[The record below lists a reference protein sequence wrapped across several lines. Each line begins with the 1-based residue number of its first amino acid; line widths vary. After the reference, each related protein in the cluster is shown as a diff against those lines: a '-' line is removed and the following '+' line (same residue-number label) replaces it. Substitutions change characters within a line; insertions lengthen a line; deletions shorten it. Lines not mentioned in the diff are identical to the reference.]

1 MSVNWESKVLSSVVN
16 VIDNA
21 QHLSIS
27 EQHIEIV
34 ADWLAYEEFG
44 LPKNNKTNKD
54 PDNFIRT
61 TMLINTLNFAFTD
74 FDTSIKYE
82 IERDGQRLSD
92 SEAMFAQVHEAI
104 DSGINL
110 LNGEVMA
117 NLTIEDLEKIF
128 KGNIEMPMLKER
140 VEILNEVGKK
150 LVDSY
155 EGDWLKFIHQGP
167 QKLYSDGE
175 GLIERL
181 VLEFPRFND
190 SSIYLDKEVNFYK
203 LAQLAFWG
211 IHGELANTGHF
222 KIEDMESMTAFADY
236 IVPVALIVMKITQY
250 SEDLEEKIMNGKL
263 IERDSTEEIEIR
275 AASIYTTAKLTES
288 VNRRRKDVE
297 GIIVP
302 QLDYRLWKHYHA
314 THYPHHL
321 TYTTMY

>member
-181 VLEFPRFND
+181 VSEFPRFND

>member
-1 MSVNWESKVLSSVVN
+1 MGVNWESKVLSSVKN
-16 VIDNA
+16 VVQNA
-21 QHLSIS
+21 MHLSVS
-27 EQHIEIV
+27 EQHIETV
-34 ADWLAYEEFG
+34 ADWLAFEEFG
-44 LPKNNKTNKD
+44 FPKNNRTNKD

-82 IERDGQRLSD
+82 INRDGQRLSD
-92 SEAMFAQVHEAI
+92 SEAMYAQVHEAI

-110 LNGEVMA
+110 LDGEV
-117 NLTIEDLEKIF
+117 LEKITVEDLKKIF
-128 KGNIEMPMLKER
+128 VGNIEMPMLEER
-140 VEILNEVGKK
+140 VEILNSVGTK

-155 EGDWLKFIHQGP
+155 EGDWLKFINKGP
-167 QKLYSDGE
+167 QKLYSAGE

-211 IHGELANTGHF
+211 IHGELADTGYF
-222 KIEDMESMTAFADY
+222 RIEDMESMSAFADY
-236 IVPVALIVMKITQY
+236 IVPVALVVMKITKY
-250 SEDLEEKIMNGKL
+250 SNDLEEKIMSGKM
-263 IERDSTEEIEIR
+263 IERDSNEEIEIR
-275 AASIYTTAKLTES
+275 AASIYATAKLTES
-288 VNRRRKDVE
+288 VNKRREGVE
-297 GIIVP
+297 NIMIP

-314 THYPHHL
+314 THFPHHL

>member
-1 MSVNWESKVLSSVVN
+1 MSANWESKVLSSVVN

-21 QHLSIS
+21 QHLSVS
-27 EQHIEIV
+27 EQHIEMV

-82 IERDGQRLSD
+82 IERNGQRLSD

-110 LNGEVMA
+110 LNGEV
-117 NLTIEDLEKIF
+117 LEKITIEKLAKIF
-128 KGNIEMPMLKER
+128 EGNIEMPMLKER
-140 VEILNEVGKK
+140 VEILNEVGTK
-150 LVDSY
+150 LVDNY
-155 EGDWLKFIHQGP
+155 EGDWLNFINQGP
-167 QKLYSDGE
+167 RRLYSDGE

-190 SSIYLDKEVNFYK
+190 SSIYLEKEVNFYK

-211 IHGELANTGHF
+211 IHGELAHVGHF
-222 KIEDMESMTAFADY
+222 KVEDMESMTAFADY

-250 SEDLEEKIMNGKL
+250 SNELEEKIMSGKM
-263 IERDSTEEIEIR
+263 IERDSAEEIEIR
-275 AASIYTTAKLTES
+275 AASIYATAKLTES
-288 VNRRRKDVE
+288 VNRRREDVE
-297 GIIVP
+297 KIIIP

-314 THYPHHL
+314 THFPHHL

>member
-1 MSVNWESKVLSSVVN
+1 MSANWESKVLSSVVN

-21 QHLSIS
+21 QHLSVS

-82 IERDGQRLSD
+82 IERNGQRLSD

-110 LNGEVMA
+110 LNGEV
-117 NLTIEDLEKIF
+117 LEKITIEDLEKIF
-128 KGNIEMPMLKER
+128 EGNIEMPMLKER
-140 VEILNEVGKK
+140 VEILNEVGTK
-150 LVDSY
+150 LVDNY
-155 EGDWLKFIHQGP
+155 EGDWLNFINQGP
-167 QKLYSDGE
+167 RRLYSDGD

-190 SSIYLDKEVNFYK
+190 SSIYLEKEVNFYK

-211 IHGELANTGHF
+211 IHGELAHRGHF

-250 SEDLEEKIMNGKL
+250 SNELEEKIMSGKM
-263 IERDSTEEIEIR
+263 IERDSAEEIEIR
-275 AASIYTTAKLTES
+275 AASIYATAKLTES
-288 VNRRRKDVE
+288 VNRRREDVE
-297 GIIVP
+297 KIIIP

-314 THYPHHL
+314 THFPHHL